1 MKMNWI
7 LRLQNKTT
15 LTTLCIAII
24 TAIYGIFA
32 AVGFVPGITQE
43 QATNLILTFIG
54 IATSIGIVVDPS
66 TKGFSDS
73 NRVMGYNKPY
83 SDEVNE

>member
-32 AVGFVPGITQE
+32 AVGFVPSITQE

>member
-24 TAIYGIFA
+24 TAIYGVFA
-32 AVGFVPGITQE
+32 AVGFVPSITQE

>member
-15 LTTLCIAII
+15 LTTLCVAII

-32 AVGFVPGITQE
+32 AVGFVPSITQE

>member
-24 TAIYGIFA
+24 TAIYGVFA
-32 AVGFVPGITQE
+32 AVGFVPSITQE

-73 NRVMGYNKPY
+73 NRVMGYNKPD

>member
-1 MKMNWI
+1 MNINWL
-7 LRLQNKTT
+7 LRFKNKTT

-24 TAIYGIFA
+24 TAVYGVFA
-32 AVGFVPGITQE
+32 AVGFTPSLTEE
-43 QATNLILTFIG
+43 QVTNLVLTFIG

-83 SDEVNE
+83 SDEIDG

>member
-32 AVGFVPGITQE
+32 AVGFVPSITQE
-43 QATNLILTFIG
+43 QATNLVLTFIG

-83 SDEVNE
+83 SDDMNE

>member
-32 AVGFVPGITQE
+32 AVGFVPSITQE

-83 SDEVNE
+83 SDEIDG

>member
-24 TAIYGIFA
+24 TAIYGVFA
-32 AVGFVPGITQE
+32 AVGFVPSITQE

-73 NRVMGYNKPY
+73 NRVMEYNKPY
-83 SDEVNE
+83 SDKVDG

>member
-32 AVGFVPGITQE
+32 AVGFVPSITQE

-73 NRVMGYNKPY
+73 DRVMGYNKPH
-83 SDEVNE
+83 SDEVDG

>member
-32 AVGFVPGITQE
+32 AVGFVPSITQE
-43 QATNLILTFIG
+43 QATNLVLTFIG
-54 IATSIGIVVDPS
+54 IATSIGIVVDPT
-66 TKGFSDS
+66 TKGMNDS
-73 NRVMGYNKPY
+73 KQALKYDDPKE
-83 SDEVNE
+83 D

>member
-32 AVGFVPGITQE
+32 AVGFVPSITQE

-73 NRVMGYNKPY
+73 NRVMEYNKPY
-83 SDEVNE
+83 SDEGNE

>member
-32 AVGFVPGITQE
+32 AVGFVPSITQE

-54 IATSIGIVVDPS
+54 IATSVGIVVDPS

-83 SDEVNE
+83 SDEADG